1 MVIINLIQKW
11 KLCGY
16 DNLRLC
22 LRIPLLLLLIISFVC
37 SSINNNMYK
46 KKNSNVNA
54 LYLQFLDDLVPTRRT

>member
-11 KLCGY
+11 KLCGD

-22 LRIPLLLLLIISFVC
+22 LRIP
-37 SSINNNMYK
+37 YK

-54 LYLQFLDDLVPTRRT
+54 LYLQFLDYLASTRRT